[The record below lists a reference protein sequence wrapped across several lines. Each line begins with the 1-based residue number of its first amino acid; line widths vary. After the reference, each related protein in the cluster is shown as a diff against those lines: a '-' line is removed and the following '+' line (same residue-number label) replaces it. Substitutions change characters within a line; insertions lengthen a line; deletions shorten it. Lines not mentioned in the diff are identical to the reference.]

1 MQETISHRSAEQMS
15 ASRDR
20 SGGIWLTQAF
30 SGLILVALLG
40 VHMIVHH
47 FVVEGGLR
55 NFEQV
60 MDYVSNPWVT
70 IVEIAFVIFATVHAL
85 LGVRAILMDMRP
97 GPGMLRTIN
106 WGLGVFGAVAIV
118 YGIYLA
124 LALNR
129 MAG

>member
-1 MQETISHRSAEQMS
+1 MENMISHRSMDQMS
-15 ASRDR
+15 ARRDR
-20 SGGIWLTQAF
+20 SGALWLIQAF
-30 SGLILVALLG
+30 SGLVLVALLG

-60 MDYVSNPWVT
+60 MDYVSNPLVT
-70 IVEIAFVIFATVHAL
+70 IVEIAFVIIATVHAL

-97 GPGMLRTIN
+97 GPGALRAIH
-106 WGLGVFGAVAIV
+106 WVLGVFGAVAIV
-118 YGIYLA
+118 YGVYLA